1 MSDIGGDTDANL
13 AAAAAAGNRAAFEAL
28 LRRHYDRIHGFAWQ
42 LTGSRTDADDIT
54 QEVCCTLVEKIG
66 RFRGEARFTTW
77 LTGITFNACRD
88 FRRRRRSL
96 GGMIDRLTVLAG
108 LATTP
113 DGRDAYDA
121 VWLKSAIARL
131 KPALRDT
138 VVLVVGQQLTHAE
151 AAEFLGVAENTVAWR
166 MHEARRLLSGG

>member
-1 MSDIGGDTDANL
+1 MSDIGGDTDENL

-42 LTGSRTDADDIT
+42 LTGSRTDADDIA

-108 LATTP
+108 LAATP

-151 AAEFLGVAENTVAWR
+151 AAEILGVAENTVAWR